1 MDNIIS
7 FLSLSLSLSPRFRPT
22 QSKAK
27 KDTKLDFFGFE
38 ENEAGRGANQE
49 GGSSD
54 PVASG
59 SSNYKIKYFGFDDMS
74 GSDSDEDEG
83 SHAKERKAKRA
94 VATAA
99 AATASLAAMEMRV
112 DSPLSSSEELD
123 SQTSSNTGQ
132 GQDFRRGQYYQTHL
146 GIHRPASVQGILRP
160 QARSITRTLRSLHRI
175 LTKC

>member
-1 MDNIIS
+1 MQYYFGQYYI
-7 FLSLSLSLSPRFRPT
+7 LSLSLSPRFRPT

-38 ENEAGRGANQE
+38 ENEAGCGANQE
-49 GGSSD
+49 EGSSD

-94 VATAA
+94 VAIAA

-132 GQDFRRGQYYQTHL
+132 GQDLRRGQYYQPPL

-160 QARSITRTLRSLHRI
+160 QARSIT
-175 LTKC
+175 